1 MVVVVVAMNFKEF
14 ESSLASPPAAY
25 LVITDQDYLKQ
36 RLLESCREQVED
48 SARAFD
54 WNVFDLKEDGV
65 HAVINCAR
73 TMPWMSSRRWIY
85 IRHAEEGEEALA
97 GYLKDPAP
105 RTVLILEAS
114 RKSRKW
120 PSLPTIEMGGRFD
133 CSQWLRARAQK
144 QGYSITPQAAET
156 MVELVGDDLQRL
168 DSELEKQILYTGES
182 GGIDVESVMALTLE
196 ARDRDIFELIDAI
209 ARRNTE
215 LAVKILNRL
224 IVAGTSPQQ
233 IISMLYWNF
242 RRLLV
247 AQERLKS
254 GEASFSVIKSLKIWT
269 YRGKEREIA
278 RYPSHLLEEVLLRL
292 RETDRLCK
300 TTSTNPRIHLERV
313 VIDTC
318 RGGAV

>member
-1 MVVVVVAMNFKEF
+1 MNFAEF
-14 ESSLASPPAAY
+14 EASLQSPPAAY

-36 RLLESCREQVED
+36 RVLESCRRQVDD

-54 WNVFDLKEDGV
+54 WNVFDLKKDNV
-65 HAVINCAR
+65 HAVINSAR
-73 TMPWMSSRRWIY
+73 TMPWMSALRWVY
-85 IRHAEEGEEALA
+85 VRHAEEGEEVLA
-97 GYLKDPAP
+97 AYLKDPAP
-105 RTVLILEAS
+105 RTVLILEAN

-120 PSLPTIEMGGRFD
+120 PEIPTIEIEGRFD
-133 CSQWLRARAQK
+133 CAQWLRARARK

-168 DSELEKQILYTGES
+168 DSELEKQMLYS
-182 GGIDVESVMALTLE
+182 GDSRQIDVESVLALTLE
-196 ARDRDIFELIDAI
+196 ARERDIFELIDAI
-209 ARRNTE
+209 ARRNAE
-215 LAVKILNRL
+215 SSLKILNRL
-224 IVAGTSPQQ
+224 ISSGTSPQQ

-247 AQERLKS
+247 AQERFKK
-254 GEASFSVIKSLKIWT
+254 GEAPFPVINSLKIWT

-278 RYPSHLLEEVLLRL
+278 RYPRHLLEQVLLRL

-300 TTSTNPRIHLERV
+300 TTGMNPRIHLERV

-318 RGGAV
+318 RGGSV